1 VVAKDGIG
9 MKINKHYKSCKFNPV
24 MGGSQLAFKGGWA
37 TGTAGIP
44 SRRVSAHVFVLADVW
59 GGFGQLV
66 FGRRRSTAVDRAK
79 IRCIT
84 GLQAELRNA
93 VDSDAPVVAAVGAPV
108 EEDLMGDAAMAR
120 GLEDNPGRSK
130 LSRTGRRLL
139 AKKKKAVRQ
148 RPAEGRVVAVRFPKY
163 PGTAVGESVVN
174 VTCLLETCKQRP
186 KGVWLRKEDFPWLV
200 TYAAMEV
207 ANADGEELFPPR
219 PAAVAAADRT
229 CSLTYNVGMSAWDL
243 TWIDSGGA
251 IHHLTQAVPRKR
263 YGRGGVAEVIP
274 AGELLDVK
282 ERTRLKLLR
291 EARARG
297 YDDDGDGMSHPQ
309 TA

>member
-1 VVAKDGIG
+1 
-9 MKINKHYKSCKFNPV
+9 

-93 VDSDAPVVAAVGAPV
+93 VDSDAHGVAAVGAPV
-108 EEDLMGDAAMAR
+108 EEDLMGDAAKAR
-120 GLEDNPGRSK
+120 DLENNPGRPK
-130 LSRTGRRLL
+130 LSRKGHREL
-139 AKKKKAVRQ
+139 AKKNKAAQ
-148 RPAEGRVVAVRFPKY
+148 ERVVAVRFPKY
-163 PGTAVGESVVN
+163 PGQAVGESIVN
-174 VTCLLETCKQRP
+174 VTCLLETFRQRP
-186 KGVWLRKEDFPWLV
+186 RGVWLRKEDFPWLV

-243 TWIDSGGA
+243 NWIDSGGA
-251 IHHLTQAVPRKR
+251 IHHLTQTVPRKR
-263 YGRGGVAEVIP
+263 YGRGGVVQVIP
-274 AGELLDVK
+274 AGELLEVR
-282 ERTRLKLLR
+282 ERARLKLLR

-297 YDDDGDGMSHPQ
+297 YDDDGDGMSHPE